1 MTLSQF
7 HPELKI
13 DFLWLKKKITHTRAQ
28 LLACM
33 LLHIL
38 LPFTCIH
45 THMLMDMAMGIQ
57 GPQNTEITFF

>member
-28 LLACM
+28 MLACM

-38 LPFTCIH
+38 LPFTRTHTDMLIH
-45 THMLMDMAMGIQ
+45 MDMGMQ
-57 GPQNTEITFF
+57 GPQNTVITFF